1 MKNQRCDTAGFEDG
15 RGSHKPRKV
24 GLEVINK
31 KINFPLKLPKNA
43 QH

>member
-1 MKNQRCDTAGFEDG
+1 MKNQRCDAAGFEDG
-15 RGSHKPRKV
+15 GGSHKPRKV

-31 KINFPLKLPKNA
+31 KINFPLKLPENA

>member
-1 MKNQRCDTAGFEDG
+1 MKNQRCDTVGFEDG
-15 RGSHKPRKV
+15 GGSHKPRKV

-31 KINFPLKLPKNA
+31 KINFLLKLPENA